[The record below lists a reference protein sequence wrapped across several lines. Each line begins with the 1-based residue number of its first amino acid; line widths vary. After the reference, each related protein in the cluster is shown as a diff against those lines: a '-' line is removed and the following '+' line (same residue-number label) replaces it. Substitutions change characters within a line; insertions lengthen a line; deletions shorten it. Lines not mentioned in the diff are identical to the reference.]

1 MWKRRQFVA
10 AVAGLSA
17 ATAATGVR
25 AQFRVEISGI
35 GATQWPLALE
45 SFRGESGAPASPS
58 AIIRADL
65 ERSGAF
71 RMLGAPASLDET
83 SALPQDVLR
92 ASGAD
97 AWLAGSIS
105 RLADRT
111 WDLRY
116 RLWDVVKAQPHFA
129 RSINVPAPDLRL
141 AAHRIADEVY
151 EKITGERG
159 VFATR
164 IAYVTRSGK
173 QYALVIADADGEGRQ
188 TALSSAEP
196 IISPAWS
203 PDGKSLA
210 YVSFEQQ
217 KASVWVQEVL
227 TGKRTLVANFRGSN
241 SAPAWSPDGKEL
253 AMTLSRDA
261 IAQLYVMPAGGGT
274 PRRLTTS
281 PSIDTEPVYAPDGKT
296 LYFVSDRGGGPQIY
310 KIASTGGR
318 VERVTFKGNY
328 NISPAISPDGT
339 LMAYINRDG
348 GAFRVNTLDLVN
360 GTIQTLTDTNDDE
373 SPSFAPNGRL
383 IMYASR
389 SQGRDVLMTTTL
401 DGRIKARLL
410 TSGLDMR
417 EPAWGPYGR

>member
-1 MWKRRQFVA
+1 MWKRRHFVTA
-10 AVAGLSA
+10 LTGMTAGWA
-17 ATAATGVR
+17 H

-45 SFRGESGAPASPS
+45 AFRGETGAPASPS

-71 RMLGAPASLDET
+71 RLLSGPADKDEA
-83 SALPQDVLR
+83 SPLPQEALR
-92 ASGAD
+92 GSGAD
-97 AWLAGSIS
+97 AWLAGSMS
-105 RLADRT
+105 RLADRS
-111 WDLRY
+111 WDVRY
-116 RLWDVVKAQPHFA
+116 RLWDVVKGQPHFT
-129 RSINVPAPDLRL
+129 RSANVPAPDLRL
-141 AAHRIADEVY
+141 AAHRIADEIY
-151 EKITGERG
+151 EKMAGERG
-159 VFATR
+159 VFASR
-164 IAYVTRSGK
+164 IAYVSRSGK

-188 TALSSAEP
+188 VALSSSEP

-217 KASVWVQEVL
+217 KAAVWVQEVM

-241 SAPAWSPDGKEL
+241 SAPAWSPDGREL
-253 AMTLSRDA
+253 ALTLSRDA
-261 IAQLYVMPAGGGT
+261 IAQLYVMPVNGGT

-281 PSIDTEPVYAPDGKT
+281 PSIDTEPVYSPDGKSI
-296 LYFVSDRGGGPQIY
+296 YFVSDRQGGPQIF
-310 KIASTGGR
+310 KIPSSGGR
-318 VERVTFKGNY
+318 VERVTFKGSY

-339 LMAYINRDG
+339 LLAYVNRDG
-348 GAFRVNTLDLVN
+348 GAFRITTLDLTS
-360 GTIQTLTDTNDDE
+360 GTISSLTDTNDDE

-389 SQGRDVLMTTTL
+389 SQGRDVLMTTTI
-401 DGRIKARLL
+401 DGRIKARLA